1 MSASHV
7 EESLAGRAPGRSQAG
22 PHPKGH
28 EVAPS
33 GPWGAADVSVS
44 RGAQVTEHWQR
55 FLGDLR
61 SFSAEPVPLESV
73 GLLVKVA
80 GLVLEA
86 AGIRVPVGS
95 VCEVRM
101 DGQPPVSAEVVG
113 FSGDRAYLMPTGD
126 VHGLASGARVIPR
139 PTPVVPMKLGAARH
153 PWRRSEDRTL
163 HLPVGDGLLGRVVDS
178 HGVPMDR
185 KGPLAHVH
193 NEPLIRR
200 PINAMDRDPVRKP
213 LDTGVRAINAMLTV
227 GRGQRIGLFAGT
239 GVGKSVLL
247 GMMARYTEA
256 DVIVVGLIGERGREV
271 KEFIE
276 DILGEEGL
284 KRAVV
289 VAAPADGPPLVR
301 MQGANYA
308 TAIAEHFRDR
318 GQNVLL
324 LMDSLT
330 RYAMA
335 QREIAL
341 AIGEPPATKGYPPSC
356 FAKLPQLVERSG
368 NGRARDQEGG
378 GGSITAFYT
387 VLSEGDDQQDPIADA
402 ARGILDGHIV
412 LSRDLAEAG
421 HYPAIDIEKSISRV
435 MGNVTPQVHIEA
447 ARRFR
452 QLLAKHNKARDLI
465 QLGAYAP
472 GHDAELDTAVRLH
485 PPMTRLLQ
493 QDQRESATLESALQ
507 QLQALVGTS

>member
-1 MSASHV
+1 MREAEIDGSAQDDKAAS
-7 EESLAGRAPGRSQAG
+7 APPGA
-22 PHPKGH
+22 
-28 EVAPS
+28 
-33 GPWGAADVSVS
+33 GAAAST
-44 RGAQVTEHWQR
+44 VTAKWR
-55 FLGDLR
+55 RYLADLKTAT
-61 SFSAEPVPLESV
+61 AEKLPLATQ
-73 GLLVKVA
+73 GRLVRVT

-95 VCEVRM
+95 VCEIHQ
-101 DGQPPVSAEVVG
+101 DGRGGEAAIPVVAEVVG

-126 VHGLASGARVIPR
+126 VHGLASGALVVPR
-139 PTPVVPMKLGAARH
+139 PSPVRPMKLGTARH
-153 PWRRSEDRTL
+153 PYRRTVDRTL

-178 HGVPMDR
+178 QGQPMDR
-185 KGPLAHVH
+185 KGPLAQVH
-193 NEPLIRR
+193 HEPVARR
-200 PINAMDRDPVRKP
+200 PINAMDREPVRTP

-247 GMMARYTEA
+247 GMMARYTAA

-276 DILGEEGL
+276 DILGDEGI
-284 KRAVV
+284 RRSVV
-289 VAAPADGPPLVR
+289 VAAPADAPPLVR

-308 TAIAEHFRDR
+308 TVIAEHFRDR
-318 GQNVLL
+318 GKNVLL

-368 NGRARDQEGG
+368 NGRARDQDGG

-387 VLSEGDDQQDPIADA
+387 VLSEGDDPNDPIADA

-412 LSRDLAEAG
+412 LSRELAEAG
-421 HYPAIDIEKSISRV
+421 HYPAIDIERSV
-435 MGNVTPQVHIEA
+435 
-447 ARRFR
+447 
-452 QLLAKHNKARDLI
+452 
-465 QLGAYAP
+465 
-472 GHDAELDTAVRLH
+472 
-485 PPMTRLLQ
+485 
-493 QDQRESATLESALQ
+493 
-507 QLQALVGTS
+507 